1 VHSVRRGIWTRQ
13 GKELAQLAKEEGEE
27 LESVELGELSLY
39 DLLRAMSGVLNRYD
53 KEHPPPLLLH
63 TEIFS
68 VRDQLLRLVK
78 RLEGGRPF
86 DVLDD
91 LRALSC
97 RAEAVAAFLA
107 VLEMAKLSL
116 IRLHQTDAGAILL
129 YRTATELDAAAI
141 EGLQ

>member
-1 VHSVRRGIWTRQ
+1 MLVCSIISLAARSCASHFSRLRQ
-13 GKELAQLAKEEGEE
+13 
-27 LESVELGELSLY
+27 S
-39 DLLRAMSGVLNRYD
+39 SGVILKRLNGVLSRYD

-63 TEIFS
+63 TEVFS

-129 YRTATELDAAAI
+129 YRTATELDAATI